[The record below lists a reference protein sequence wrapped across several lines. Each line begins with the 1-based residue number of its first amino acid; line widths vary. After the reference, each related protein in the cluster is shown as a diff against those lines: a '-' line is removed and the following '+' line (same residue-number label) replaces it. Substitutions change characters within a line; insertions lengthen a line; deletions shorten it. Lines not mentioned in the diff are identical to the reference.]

1 MSALKEQTMT
11 YTIDEALDAVGF
23 GPFQWMLWLLS
34 GVGFGASTVQM
45 LLPSIAIPLVRAAF
59 GVDDKQ
65 AGLLITLLFVG
76 EIIGGIVWAW
86 IADRAGRRVAFVGT
100 ATATAFFG
108 LLSAF
113 APSFPLLL
121 LARFL
126 VGIGLGGALS
136 IDLVYFLEFVPARNR
151 SRRTTVIIFVGIL
164 GMLYMAGV
172 GAALRPDWKRF
183 FAACAAPAVLLA
195 VGRLMWPWE
204 TPRFL
209 VTRGRFLEAERVL
222 EAMARW
228 NRRPLPLGHLVATT
242 PIFASTLRINTFI
255 EAFAPKLRL
264 QTLLAGGIM
273 FAHSFA
279 YHGLFN
285 WIDWFASSVGIKNVD
300 VCFTITVNALA
311 QIPGLLLAAL
321 CIGRVGGRWIMTTS
335 LLGVAI
341 AASFLLFVRSHIQ
354 YYICSA
360 ALHFF
365 IVNIWASIY
374 ILVPE
379 LFPTTFRSSA
389 FAVCGLFAKT
399 GVAVSAT
406 LFSAF
411 KDAKVSGVVAIG
423 IVVATYAIASVASL
437 GMAFGTVGNH
447 RLADHLQEV
456 DK

>member
-1 MSALKEQTMT
+1 MNALKEQNTT

-59 GVDDKQ
+59 GIDDKR
-65 AGLLITLLFVG
+65 AGLLITVLFIG
-76 EIIGGIVWAW
+76 EIVGGMAWAW
-86 IADRAGRRVAFVGT
+86 IADRVGRRATFVGT
-100 ATATAFFG
+100 AAVTALFG

-113 APSFPLLL
+113 APSFALLL

-151 SRRTTVIIFVGIL
+151 SRRTTGIIFVGIL

-172 GAALRPDWKRF
+172 GAAFRPDWRRF
-183 FAACAAPAVLLA
+183 FGACAMPAVLLA
-195 VGRLMWPWE
+195 IGRLMWPWE

-228 NRRPLPLGHLVATT
+228 NRRALPPGHLAATT
-242 PIFASTLRINTFI
+242 PTFASTPRSSTFV
-255 EAFAPKLRL
+255 EAFAPRLRL

-285 WIDWFASSVGIKNVD
+285 WIDWFASSVGIGSVD
-300 VCFTITVNALA
+300 ACFTITISALA
-311 QIPGLLLAAL
+311 QMPGLLLAAL
-321 CIGRVGGRWIMTTS
+321 CIERVGGRWIMTLN

-341 AASFLLFVRSHIQ
+341 AASLLPLVRSHAQ
-354 YYICSA
+354 YYACSA
-360 ALHFF
+360 ALHFC

-374 ILVPE
+374 ILVPG
-379 LFPTTFRSSA
+379 LFPTAFRSSA
-389 FAVCGLFAKT
+389 FAVCGLFAKI

-406 LFSAF
+406 LFSAL

-423 IVVATYAIASVASL
+423 MVAATYALASVASL
-437 GMAFGTVGNH
+437 GMAFGTAGSH
-447 RLADHLQEV
+447 RLADHLHEV